1 MIFEERPAPAG
12 MDDAIG
18 RVWFFEGLPPRPYEK
33 ILPMPFAHLIV
44 NLSGP
49 YRTYDRRGAGSIV
62 PDAFVSGLQSEYL
75 VIESPAQIRHLGV
88 EFSPT
93 GLAVLAPDLAGATS
107 DRVRD
112 AASILPGVSQF
123 AARARTID
131 DGGDAVAALDRYLR
145 RLPLHP
151 ADPVASAA
159 VAHIHA
165 DSERPIG
172 ELASELGTSNHALVD
187 RFRRATG
194 TTPKRHARIVRFHRL
209 IDAVHA
215 SGGPPDW
222 ATLAVSAGYYDQ
234 PHVIRE
240 FRAFSGWT
248 PAEYYRLVG
257 QHGADAAHFVP
268 LEHVPTYASS

>member
-1 MIFEERPAPAG
+1 VIYEERLAPSG
-12 MDDAIG
+12 LDGAIT
-18 RVWFFEGLPPRPYEK
+18 RMWFLEVAPLRPFEK

-44 NLSGP
+44 NLSDP
-49 YRTYDRRGAGSIV
+49 YRTYDRRGTGSIV

-75 VIESPAQIRHLGV
+75 VIRSPQRIRHLGV

-93 GLAVLAPDLAGATS
+93 GLACFAPSLAGATG
-107 DRVRD
+107 DRVLAADGLLSDVSSFASRVRAVGDTED
-112 AASILPGVSQF
+112 AL
-123 AARARTID
+123 
-131 DGGDAVAALDRYLR
+131 DAFDRYLR
-145 RLPLHP
+145 GLALHAP
-151 ADPVASAA
+151 DPVSAA
-159 VAHIHA
+159 VVSLIHA
-165 DSERPIG
+165 DSERPISDM
-172 ELASELGTSNHALVD
+172 AAELGISHDALDD

-194 TTPKRHARIVRFHRL
+194 TTPKRHARVVRFHRF

-222 ATLAVSAGYYDQ
+222 AALAVESGYYDQ

-248 PAEYYRLVG
+248 PAEYYRMVA

-268 LEHVPTYASS
+268 LDQVPTQASS